1 MTFQIQAPD
10 FPALWAQ
17 HINENNLTDVIDLYN
32 DNFVL
37 MPTFSP
43 HIVNTV
49 EKLND
54 YFVRLAS
61 RDGLVVELHEKTVMC
76 QQTREQSYV
85 ITGVYSFKFEI
96 DETLLTF
103 PSRFTFVVDM
113 AQDKPILHHH
123 SSQVPRNLS

>member
-1 MTFQIQAPD
+1 MTPQIQASD

-17 HINENNLTDVIDLYN
+17 YINENNLKGVVDLYN
-32 DNFVL
+32 DSFVL
-37 MPTFSP
+37 LPTFSP
-43 HIVNTV
+43 HIVITV

-61 RDGLVVELHEKTVMC
+61 RDGLVVELHTKNVRC
-76 QQTREQSYV
+76 QQTGEQTYV
-85 ITGVYSFKFEI
+85 VTGVYSFKFEI

-103 PSRFTFVVDM
+103 PSRFTFVLDL